1 MEQIIKRYFE
11 FVGSDGKTAID
22 HSKFWEVWVD
32 GLTLR
37 TRYGKIGANGQTT
50 VKSFTTES
58 DADVAQVKAIAEK
71 TKKGYVEK
79 TEVAETSNV
88 LAGGVDADDSEVT
101 AAKAVF
107 QRWVAKYTPVS
118 YINFVLEDLP
128 IGISEECIWSEVY
141 SDDWNYLIKGF
152 SDSSQVLGY
161 YLTTVPVD
169 DKTAWEE
176 VATELTRYCETC
188 EGVGEIDDELCAACD
203 GAGTFYIETDEFEL
217 PIISNQKELDAFLRK
232 SATSGIAA
240 DGKNS
245 APTVNFC
252 SECGTR
258 RGSPTAKFC
267 GECGTSF

>member
-1 MEQIIKRYFE
+1 MKRYFE

-58 DADVAQVKAIAEK
+58 DAEVAQVKAIAEK

-88 LAGGVDADDSEVT
+88 MAGGVDADDAEVA

-107 QRWVAKYTPVS
+107 QRWVAQYTPVA
-118 YINFVLEDLP
+118 YINFVLKDLP
-128 IGISEECIWSEVY
+128 DGISEEYIWSEAY
-141 SDDWNYLIKGF
+141 SDDYSYLMKGF
-152 SDSSQVLGY
+152 SESSQVLGY
-161 YLTTVPVD
+161 YVTTVSIED
-169 DKTAWEE
+169 MTEWENIT
-176 VATELTRYCETC
+176 TEITRYCLTC
-188 EGVGEIDDELCAACD
+188 EGVGEIDDEMCATCE
-203 GAGTFYIETDEFEL
+203 GAGTFYIETNEFEL
-217 PIISNQKELDAFLRK
+217 PIISNPKELDAFLRK
-232 SATSGIAA
+232 SVPSGIAA
-240 DGKNS
+240 DAKNS
-245 APTVNFC
+245 APIVNFC